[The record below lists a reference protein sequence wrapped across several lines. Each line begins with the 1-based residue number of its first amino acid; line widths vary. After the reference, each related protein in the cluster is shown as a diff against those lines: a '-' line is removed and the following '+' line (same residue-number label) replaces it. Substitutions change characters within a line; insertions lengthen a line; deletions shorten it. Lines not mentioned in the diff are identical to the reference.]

1 MKSIFIKQLD
11 MDGIFR
17 TSIVRLSKRVV
28 LLVKLSLLAIV
39 RLTLQQVK
47 EPFGDPGC
55 VQLVVGGLV
64 VALLVQIIIV
74 VRHQLLL

>member
-1 MKSIFIKQLD
+1 M
-11 MDGIFR
+11 G
-17 TSIVRLSKRVV
+17 
-28 LLVKLSLLAIV
+28 LLAKLSLVAIV
-39 RLTLQQVK
+39 RLNLQQVK